1 MQTLID
7 WCVFCWCKSPLS
19 PQNAHQQTKNMIA
32 SPKRTKTSL
41 FCFAFA
47 NRNNPSREHTRRWLL
62 LSQPLRLYLL
72 NVAPTHLSNRY
83 ANESS
88 LSLPA
93 MTTCVAIDSKLHFI
107 GRRADNTLTT
117 LIAFLLAN
125 FFCFFFAFEFICL
138 FIMSSFF
145 CYKTQLKFSPLSIRF
160 FCLKHTCLEYDL
172 RNGYLTWNQL
182 YWRPLSNLICRSLL
196 NLSTGTSATER
207 LLAFCCLFL

>member
-117 LIAFLLAN
+117 LICFSVGEFFLFLSLSNSFAFLLCLLSFATKHIWN
-125 FFCFFFAFEFICL
+125 FRHFQYAFFASNTHAWNMIYE
-138 FIMSSFF
+138 
-145 CYKTQLKFSPLSIRF
+145 TA
-160 FCLKHTCLEYDL
+160 
-172 RNGYLTWNQL
+172 TWHEIN
-182 YWRPLSNLICRSLL
+182 
-196 NLSTGTSATER
+196 STDVH
-207 LLAFCCLFL
+207 CPI